1 MYSFLIVIMLYS
13 LLLVKSRNLLLAN
26 HYAASLTLS
35 IWLFLSYATY
45 ETWSVYILLLIVS
58 AGSIYAITY
67 YVAVKKSI
75 VKSMSEYAIESY
87 KGEDRKQELA
97 LFSLY
102 FLVLSPL
109 IEHLDHESIYVT
121 LIPFVYLGI
130 ERTLFTYCMGNNNN
144 SR

>member
-1 MYSFLIVIMLYS
+1 
-13 LLLVKSRNLLLAN
+13 
-26 HYAASLTLS
+26 
-35 IWLFLSYATY
+35 
-45 ETWSVYILLLIVS
+45 
-58 AGSIYAITY
+58 
-67 YVAVKKSI
+67 
-75 VKSMSEYAIESY
+75 MSEYAIESY